1 MKNFPTIFKK
11 IKPPKLSING
21 LNDKLGIIFSLST
34 KLLILISIIVII
46 VLLLQELFVP
56 QTFRLSGISVP
67 NSFAEKGYSSE
78 VLSSRLSDKLND
90 IVKTGS
96 ESLEIIESSILKED
110 KEKSYQRSAD
120 LSSFEIQVGLFNVSV
135 TEIILFLR
143 EKLGY
148 KNILM
153 DGDLTEENTSL
164 TFSMRLKA
172 NGELI
177 KYNRLEE
184 YYNDDLND
192 KYNAL
197 DELINETGEFV
208 IFYNDPIILL
218 SYFISEKPE
227 EITDSLFRMITYD
240 DYFDDQIKL
249 WTYAIWGQTLLKKAD
264 EIYYNTFEINK
275 ELYEAAISKYDKVL
289 EKDPEFV
296 TSIGWSMAYYYM
308 EDKQYSKAIEIYNK
322 IVAIDKKNI
331 DAHYFLAENYNI
343 LDEKEKAISS
353 YIKVSKLD
361 LDGEK
366 GLDALIKIAE
376 IYKST
381 SKYNKSKEYYNKVLD
396 NKNADEFN
404 LTTALSGYGDILTFE
419 NKYDEALV
427 YYVKASKYNKSIDFH
442 VKIAETYAHLSDTV
456 AFTNYLKLAIDE
468 GYELNDSIL
477 NSPLY
482 IKYKDSELMQFLI
495 EEYVL
500 IK

>member
-1 MKNFPTIFKK
+1 MKNFPAILKK
-11 IKPPKLSING
+11 IKPPKFSINS
-21 LNDKLGIIFSLST
+21 LNDKLGIIFSFST
-34 KLLILISIIVII
+34 KLLILISIIVVII
-46 VLLLQELFVP
+46 LLLQELFVP

-78 VLSSRLSDKLND
+78 VLGSRLSDKLND

-96 ESLEIIESSILKED
+96 ESLEVIESIILKED

-120 LSSFEIQVGLFNVSV
+120 LSSFEIQVGLFNLSI
-135 TEIILFLR
+135 TEVILFLR

-148 KNILM
+148 KNIIM

-192 KYNAL
+192 KYYAL
-197 DELINETGEFV
+197 DELINKTGEFV

-218 SYFISEKPE
+218 SYYISEKRE
-227 EITDSLFRMITYD
+227 EITDSLFRKITYD

-249 WTYAIWGQTLLKKAD
+249 WTYVIWGHTLFIKAD
-264 EIYYNTFEINK
+264 EIYYNTFEIDK
-275 ELYEAAISKYDKVL
+275 ELYEAAISKYDKAL
-289 EKDPEFV
+289 ETDPEFV
-296 TSIGWSMAYYYM
+296 TSIGWNMAYYYI
-308 EDKQYSKAIEIYNK
+308 EDKQYSKANEIYNK
-322 IVAIDKKNI
+322 ILEIDKKNI

-343 LDEKEKAISS
+343 LNEKEKAINS

-361 LDGEK
+361 PDGEK
-366 GLDALIKIAE
+366 GLNALTKIAE

-381 SKYNKSKEYYNKVLD
+381 SNFNKTKEYYNKVLN

-427 YYVKASKYNKSIDFH
+427 YYVKASKYNKNSDFYL
-442 VKIAETYAHLSDTV
+442 KIAESYAYLNDTV
-456 AFTNYLKLAIDE
+456 AFANYLKLAIDE

-482 IKYKDSELMQFLI
+482 IKYKNSELMKFLI
-495 EEYVL
+495 DEYVN
-500 IK
+500 